1 MAITHAMWVHG
12 TSMKIEYP
20 NRLKQVW
27 RAGFYTRVVGKPNTT
42 NWFHFHI
49 PTVVIDNNKRQ
60 MIDSVM
66 LRYRSRSHF
75 AKITNAHIYDGESKI
90 VSHDGLSISS
100 TRFSFR
106 RFNVPGKPDVRW
118 GVGLSLGIRF
128 SGTTDLQN
136 TMEFSSAGC
145 DFNLFHTLRLHF
157 KVLTAPSV
165 SINTM
170 LQSMRD
176 VYEPAG
182 IRVIRASDE
191 NLNLPTLNVVDTGTC
206 TRGNTTDEQDALF
219 ANRNNVGANDVAVY
233 FVQATNPPL
242 NGCAASQSNRPSS
255 IVASGASQW
264 TLGHEVGHNLGLN
277 HVSNNDRLMTGLG
290 TNNIT
295 NAPPDLTSSEI
306 STMKNS
312 NLVINP

>member
-20 NRLKQVW
+20 NRLKSVW
-27 RAGFYTRVVGKPNTT
+27 KAGFYTRVVGKPNTT

-49 PTVVIDNNKRQ
+49 PTVVIDDNKRQ

-66 LRYRSRSHF
+66 LRYRCRTHS
-75 AKITNAHIYDGESKI
+75 AKIRDAHIYDGERKI
-90 VSHDGLSISS
+90 VSHNNINISS

-118 GVGLSLGIRF
+118 GVGLSLGVSF
-128 SGTTDLQN
+128 NGTTDHSN

-145 DFNLFHTLRLHF
+145 DFNLFETIRLHF
-157 KVLTAPSV
+157 KILTQPTISLD
-165 SINTM
+165 TM

-182 IRVIRASDE
+182 FRVVRASDE
-191 NLNLPTLNVVDTGTC
+191 TLNLPDLNTVDVGSC
-206 TRGNTTDEQDALF
+206 AGSTTDEQDDLF
-219 ANRNNVGANDVAVY
+219 ANRNNVGSNDIPVY
-233 FVQATNPPL
+233 FVQATNPPY
-242 NGCAASQSNRPSS
+242 NGCASSPSNARAS
-255 IVASGASQW
+255 IVASIASRW
-264 TLGHEVGHNLGLN
+264 TLGHEIGHNLGLS

-295 NAPPDLTSSEI
+295 NPPPDLTSSEI
-306 STMKNS
+306 STIRNS
-312 NLVINP
+312 RYTQNP